1 LFQNCILLGTEVVL
15 LIADCK
21 IAIEE
26 YFLNKFNVSIN
37 YVVDLNMDLKYH
49 MNLCIYELI
58 LLSIDVRVVFL
69 ADTDDTYALTVAL
82 GFKIDEL
89 RQ

>member
-1 LFQNCILLGTEVVL
+1 
-15 LIADCK
+15 
-21 IAIEE
+21 
-26 YFLNKFNVSIN
+26 
-37 YVVDLNMDLKYH
+37 MDLKYH

-69 ADTDDTYALTVAL
+69 ADSDDTYALTVAL

-89 RQ
+89 RHCVLLYFGCV